1 MIARII
7 RGRGFGG
14 TIRYCQDKAIG
25 GRPLGTSVQTEDPN
39 GPSSKEVIYELRS
52 ITSAREAARPVVH
65 VPIRSR
71 DGEHLSEE
79 QWLLVADR
87 VRTEMG
93 FENCPWAAYLHNN
106 EDGREGQHLHL
117 VLSRVTFDG
126 QIVSDRNDRFRVMEV
141 MRGLELDFGMEP
153 VLSHERARSRAYPH
167 DADGRAQDREIT
179 MLRALIDAAGPNA
192 RTLRGFVEGLEVS
205 GVQAHLKI
213 SRNGNLQGASFQL
226 GDSER
231 IWKGSDL
238 GRAYSIGRLVERF
251 GLAQEGEVLRA
262 YEVRPREL
270 SKLRS
275 AGLEPDRIE
284 SSDAGRLTVSWIVVG
299 RAREQD
305 VYQQWVQTA
314 LPGRLCE
321 RNSENPKWSGEVPA
335 SVLELRSQQIEAV
348 LARRGSREPASLPQL
363 SQGPRGLQEAGRQ
376 VAALLERYARDLRAG
391 ESGERLSATWLEI
404 LRWTGVRGVRP
415 EALDRRGLGQHLAAL
430 GSLAQ
435 TPSSVRSRL
444 LRGERGYL
452 SAPVLQG
459 EVTLF
464 PPHLLESSR
473 GPGSR
478 EFNRQANQILGE
490 RESVALLRLADQ
502 LGKSREDRRLRDH
515 LEGRLVE
522 VERAIVS
529 WGGRRSGRAVLPVE
543 KRQSAESARRFVSR
557 RLAGSLR
564 QAQIGLA
571 PGLVK
576 TATSLLPLPR
586 LPGVG
591 IIAKVNAIGA
601 AAATAAGLAQQ
612 VGQAVLVIE
621 AAVRREH
628 GRSLR
633 RGESH
638 IERVAAG
645 DVSTYRLL
653 RLTSG
658 HPKAVAH
665 FEAPEG
671 PPRDL
676 SSAIREY
683 RRCRAQLVRFA
694 RTCLREGSPERDAAK
709 RAAQSAAAVLA
720 ARERVVNAG
729 LQKLGVP
736 SLRMLSGTAKDKA
749 EVLARFA
756 HGCRTAGL
764 SVGTVVRVVAE
775 VGPVVLGGLLAGA
788 TVTLASRLVMRQ
800 VFKLGRG
807 LAKEFLHGEP
817 ERGR

>member
-14 TIRYCQDKAIG
+14 TVRYCQDKAIG

-39 GPSSKEVIYELRS
+39 GASSKEVIYELRS

-65 VPIRSR
+65 IPIRSR

-126 QIVSDRNDRFRVMEV
+126 QIVSDRNDRIRVMEF
-141 MRGLELDFGMEP
+141 MRVLERDFGMEP

-167 DADGRAQDREIT
+167 SAEGRDQDREIT

-192 RTLRGFVEGLEVS
+192 RTLRGFVERLEVS

-213 SRNGNLQGASFQL
+213 SSKGNLQGASFQL
-226 GDSER
+226 GEGER

-251 GLAQEGEVLRA
+251 GLAQEGELLRA

-270 SKLRS
+270 LKLRS

-284 SSDAGRLTVSWIVVG
+284 SSDGRMTVSWIVVG

-305 VYQQWVQTA
+305 VYQQWVQAA

-321 RNSENPKWSGEVPA
+321 RSGEHPKWSGEVPA
-335 SVLELRSQQIEAV
+335 SVLELRSHQIEAG
-348 LARRGSREPASLPQL
+348 LARRGSREPASLPYL
-363 SQGPRGLQEAGRQ
+363 AQGPQGLQEAGRQ
-376 VAALLERYARDLRAG
+376 VAALLERYARDLRTGDNA
-391 ESGERLSATWLEI
+391 ERLSATWLEI

-415 EALDRRGLGQHLAAL
+415 EALDRRGLGQHLASL

-452 SAPVLQG
+452 SAPVVQG

-464 PPHLLESSR
+464 PPHLLESGR
-473 GPGSR
+473 GPGRR
-478 EFNRQANQILGE
+478 EFNRQANQVLGE

-564 QAQIGLA
+564 QAQRGLA
-571 PGLVK
+571 PGLVQ

-591 IIAKVNAIGA
+591 IIAKVNAVGA
-601 AAATAAGLAQQ
+601 TAATAAGLAQQ

-633 RGESH
+633 RGGGH

-658 HPKAVAH
+658 HPKAVAR

-676 SSAIREY
+676 ASAIREY
-683 RRCRAQLVRFA
+683 RRCRAELVRFA
-694 RTCLREGSPERDAAK
+694 RTCLREGSPGRDAR

-720 ARERVVNAG
+720 SRERVVNAA

-736 SLRMLSGTAKDKA
+736 SLRMLSGTAKDKT
-749 EVLARFA
+749 EVLACFA
-756 HGCRTAGL
+756 HGCRAVGL
-764 SVGTVVRVVAE
+764 SVGTVVRIVAE

-800 VFKLGRG
+800 VFQLGRG